1 MRRRHN
7 AVNSW
12 PKRGWKGWVTR
23 KTLLSP
29 WSLSVVWCAVYRRD
43 APITEELAQLLREY
57 RDQQPSGY
65 PYVFV
70 PPKRYDRI
78 QRSRR
83 LGKWS
88 ERQGNCPHGNF
99 QRQFTMILEKAGI
112 KEGHF
117 HDLRRT
123 CLSNWFSNGLRE
135 YEVMK
140 IAGHASFE
148 TTHKFYL
155 SIRQDLLDH
164 ARDLSSVAMKSFF
177 IAKT

>member
-1 MRRRHN
+1 
-7 AVNSW
+7 
-12 PKRGWKGWVTR
+12 
-23 KTLLSP
+23 
-29 WSLSVVWCAVYRRD
+29 
-43 APITEELAQLLREY
+43 
-57 RDQQPSGY
+57 
-65 PYVFV
+65 
-70 PPKRYDRI
+70 
-78 QRSRR
+78 
-83 LGKWS
+83 
-88 ERQGNCPHGNF
+88 
-99 QRQFTMILEKAGI
+99 MILEKAGI

-155 SIRQDLLDH
+155 AIRQDLLDH

>member
-1 MRRRHN
+1 M
-7 AVNSW
+7 
-12 PKRGWKGWVTR
+12 
-23 KTLLSP
+23 
-29 WSLSVVWCAVYRRD
+29 YRRD

-155 SIRQDLLDH
+155 AIRQDLLDH